1 MLQIAEFDAG
11 HWRNV
16 VRAAPS
22 AAMKSSAGLCWS
34 APVNYRPMA

>member
-16 VRAAPS
+16 VCAAPS

-34 APVNYRPMA
+34 APVNYRAMA